1 MKLRDYRV
9 QNNLTQS
16 QLGNL
21 IGISAVAIC
30 RYENGV
36 KPKPDVMSKIVEITQ
51 GAVTPNDFYDLPA
64 NEPDGEAA

>member
-1 MKLRDYRV
+1 
-9 QNNLTQS
+9 
-16 QLGNL
+16 
-21 IGISAVAIC
+21 
-30 RYENGV
+30 V